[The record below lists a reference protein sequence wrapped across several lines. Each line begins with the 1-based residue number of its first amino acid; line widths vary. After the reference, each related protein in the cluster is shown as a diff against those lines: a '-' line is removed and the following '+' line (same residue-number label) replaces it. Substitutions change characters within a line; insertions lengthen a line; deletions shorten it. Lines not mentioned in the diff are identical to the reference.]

1 MRARTFQTIVFL
13 LFVAP
18 LGGCGTTSEQRVAQ
32 LQRAVTATQE
42 MSKQVSA
49 KVTELQ
55 GALANAQA
63 LAKNSAATPAQ
74 IAKLTNDITTIQ
86 AKLATAKPLQDHL
99 DQQLAAYQTQLTAAL
114 TAGPLDAAG
123 EAQVYGQGV
132 SAVGA
137 VLPPP
142 WNIYAGLVGSLI
154 GIVGGVVG
162 TVARGRKADAA
173 MAGTVAGVTQLLD
186 ALPTPDQV
194 TKAAAAG
201 VTVIDAE
208 SAKNM
213 LARSQAKDPVV
224 VTAVQKALVAQ
235 S

>member
-162 TVARGRKADAA
+162 TVAR
-173 MAGTVAGVTQLLD
+173 LLD